1 MKKFIALMS
10 IAAVIVSCIGVL
22 AFAVGEKGETADIIK
37 DGEAVYSIVYSG
49 LWRKQADTE
58 EFSDYTM
65 KATGVE
71 FPMYAAETKLGDK
84 EIFIGSTL
92 QAIGEHKKR
101 IGEGGQYYADGDVIG
116 RGYIITTFGE
126 RIIICT
132 DSSTGVVRGLTYL
145 FENGSVEGTL
155 NSGEKIDSL
164 SVPADIYAR
173 YSPYVEC
180 DLDAVMDIGGT
191 DIGEYTVIYSS
202 EIGPGDEANEPFFE
216 AVNTIRRYIF
226 GITGKVIPLKDD
238 KSEPSEHEIVIGRT
252 NRKDFIGL
260 DENGYVI
267 SCENGKLYICGGND
281 YTTEVVCERFGSEY
295 LKVTD
300 AKYTGGSVISIPG
313 DLDREEKISFAKA
326 TAEGADQVNYLC
338 DNIDKLLGTKETPC
352 FSDPATADA
361 IYDAIIAERHR
372 SGEEVSIICNRADW
386 CGCEKCGGKT
396 DAYFETVSKVAER
409 LKENNL
415 RVAITATNET
425 RAPSVDSI
433 SDNVWIYFAEPHVC
447 CAHALNDQSCEDN
460 KKIAQD
466 LEAWT
471 KISGKVCVL
480 DYTMNYQHY
489 PSTFPDIHVLHPNF
503 SYYSDIG
510 VNGIMMLWKKGA
522 VSLEFGEVRLALI
535 NALIIDP
542 DMSDEEYAELEK
554 SVIDGLYGDRADVIR
569 KYIER
574 FTAESAEH
582 FTIFSKP
589 SEILPIKRTGSGE
602 GAQAYDLSLAKEL
615 AGLWESIYERHDPPD
630 PPLTGEEMDRFEQ
643 AYYDSDYYLP
653 LHSRVQFTEW
663 VNGNIPH
670 TDRYDVF
677 SEIVSS
683 YGGK

>member
-1 MKKFIALMS
+1 MKKLIALMS

-22 AFAVGEKGETADIIK
+22 AFAVGGNGNTADIIN
-37 DGEAVYSIVYSG
+37 DGEAVYSIVFPG
-49 LWRKQADTE
+49 LWRKPDE
-58 EFSDYTM
+58 YDYFSEYIL

-71 FPMYAAETKLGDK
+71 FPMYAAESKLGDK
-84 EIFIGSTL
+84 EIVIGSTRL
-92 QAIGEHKKR
+92 AVGEHKKR
-101 IGEGGQYYADGDVIG
+101 IEEGGQYYADDDVIG

-132 DSSTGVVRGLTYL
+132 ESEEGARDGLAYL
-145 FENGSVEGTL
+145 FEHGTVEGEL
-155 NSGEKIDSL
+155 NSGEKIESL

-202 EIGPGDEANEPFFE
+202 EISTGDEANEPFFE

-238 KSEPSEHEIVIGRT
+238 RSEPSEHEIVIGRT
-252 NRKDFIGL
+252 NRKDLTGL

-267 SCENGKLYICGGND
+267 SYENGNLYLCGGND
-281 YTTEVVCERFGSEY
+281 YTTRLACGLFCSEY

-313 DLDREEKISFAKA
+313 DLDREERIYFAKA
-326 TAEGADQVNYLC
+326 AAEGADQVDYLC

-361 IYDAIIAERHR
+361 IYDAIIAERYR
-372 SGEEVSIICNRADW
+372 SGEEAFIICNRADW

-409 LKENNL
+409 LKEKNIK
-415 RVAITATNET
+415 VAITATNET

-460 KKIAQD
+460 KKIARD

-471 KISGKVCVL
+471 KISGKVCIL

-535 NALIIDP
+535 NALITDP

-569 KYIER
+569 QYIDR

-582 FTIFSKP
+582 FTVFSKP

-602 GAQAYDLSLAKEL
+602 GAQAYDLTLAKEF

-630 PPLTGEEMDRFEQ
+630 PPLFDDEMDRFEQ

-663 VNGNIPH
+663 IDGNIPYY
-670 TDRYDVF
+670 DRYDVY